1 MALAADIGTGS
12 AIPFDRSPCPR
23 FNYPG
28 DFDGEKFDAWLRLSD
43 IAAGHSMEDVLVN
56 IEAAE
61 RNGDRLLFRNA
72 TELQQGQA
80 ECA

>member
-1 MALAADIGTGS
+1 MALAAADIGTGS
-12 AIPFDRSPCPR
+12 AIPFDRSP
-23 FNYPG
+23 G
-28 DFDGEKFDAWLRLSD
+28 DVDCVKFDAWLRLSG
-43 IAAGHSMEDVLVN
+43 IAAGHPVEDVLVN

-61 RNGDRLLFRNA
+61 RTRDRLLFRNA